1 MDCRTVRIWLF
12 RKLDGELSSLESE
25 KLDAHLLSCEF
36 CAREMKILLV
46 PQRISQAIPAPEPSP
61 FFYSRVK
68 ARIAS
73 KSRSTTLWQMILGIS
88 RQVVPAFGAITLA
101 LLLTLAYIQ
110 VRQPTPDLYQVFDS
124 LFTTSDRTNR
134 MVITEGEITDE
145 SVLLAIADQEPRP
158 VFSPATSGGK

>member
-1 MDCRTVRIWLF
+1 MDCRTAQIWLF

-25 KLDAHLLSCEF
+25 NLDAHLLACNS

-46 PQRISQAIPAPEPSP
+46 PQRIGMAIPALEPSP
-61 FFYSRVK
+61 FFYSRLK

-73 KSRSTTLWQMILGIS
+73 QSRSITLWQVIMGIS
-88 RQVVPAFGAITLA
+88 RQVVPALGAVTLA
-101 LLLTLAYIQ
+101 LLLTLAYFQ

-124 LFTTSDRTNR
+124 LFTTGDRTNR

-145 SVLLAIADQEPRP
+145 SVLLAIADQ
-158 VFSPATSGGK
+158 GK